1 MKRGEIRRQRRELD
15 KKNKKYTLTNREIEN
30 IKLNA
35 VTDAINLA
43 FPMMCGLA
51 GMVMRDKFDF
61 GPIRMKR
68 FMDHMFD
75 AYESFAIGYVKLEDC
90 IAVIKE
96 ETGYDIVDMM
106 NQIDEKVAAI
116 CKESKIL
123 KDGKAV

>member
-1 MKRGEIRRQRRELD
+1 MKRGELRRQQRELD

-51 GMVMRDKFDF
+51 GIVMRDKFDF

-68 FMDHMFD
+68 FMNHMLD
-75 AYESFAIGYVKLEDC
+75 AYESFAIGYMKLEDC

-96 ETGYDIVDMM
+96 ETGYDIIDMM
-106 NQIDEKVAAI
+106 NRIDEKAAQI

-123 KDGKAV
+123 KEGKAV

>member
-61 GPIRMKR
+61 GPVRMKR
-68 FMDHMFD
+68 FMDYMLD

-106 NQIDEKVAAI
+106 QKIDENAALI

>member
-43 FPMMCGLA
+43 FPMMCGLS
-51 GMVMRDKFDF
+51 GIVMRDKFYF